1 MLNIRTGCWM
11 RYGHNNKADIPT
23 MTRSCLHG
31 KRRLIH
37 FSVRGDYHYYL
48 LSFRCFII
56 FFSLIANLFSFI
68 MK

>member
-23 MTRSCLHG
+23 MTILPVSCDTLHG

-56 FFSLIANLFSFI
+56 FLLLVSSH
-68 MK
+68 